1 MITRAT
7 LLQNK
12 LKYKLHKI
20 VISLKMTENRGRS
33 TSQQ

>member
-1 MITRAT
+1 MVTRVT

-20 VISLKMTENRGRS
+20 VISLNMAEKRGRS